1 MSSFPNAKKLLR
13 VGNDEE
19 EQRHHHHRA
28 REEEK
33 RRRQRTGDDTTTTV
47 AKNEDAEKSVMK
59 MIKKA
64 LVLISEKM
72 CDDTKGGESDAVARL
87 GAYLSE
93 GKNSNVAMKGG
104 SKVQFLLSKMQ
115 PTRERRWI
123 PSAKNLLRLKCL
135 NDEGKE
141 IEKESDTEDT
151 ILYLE
156 WKSAFYEQLWMEERT
171 LREKMSSSS
180 SSSSKSSSSFVV
192 GGSKRSDDKSLSSPD
207 GPLLREGYA
216 RTPSTAGKTSEK
228 TMNSLD
234 GELEECDYR
243 EWNRITRSPVLKNTR
258 ACAAAHS
265 NRSSVDDGNLVLP
278 ISNLLETL
286 VLEEKEEG
294 EEEEE
299 GLREEGVITPRPTND
314 KNNLGDE
321 DDDENFQ
328 FTFRTPE
335 QSNKNKKDPQH
346 LTPPGA
352 PLRVRNS
359 FRRVEEEGGGGGGV
373 LILSALSK
381 DEEEEEEEE
390 ERREQQQQIKV
401 VQLARKKRRGITT
414 TTKIFAHKYGKH
426 AAQFWG
432 FSFMGSCANALRSF
446 GRLPVALTPFFEL
459 STKNSLK

>member
-1 MSSFPNAKKLLR
+1 MDFLSPPMSSFPNNVKLLH
-13 VGNDEE
+13 VGNEE
-19 EQRHHHHRA
+19 HHHYHA

-33 RRRQRTGDDTTTTV
+33 RRRRTDDDTTTITIT
-47 AKNEDAEKSVMK
+47 NNDDDDDAEKVVMK

-72 CDDTKGGESDAVARL
+72 CDDNKGGQSDAVARL
-87 GAYLSE
+87 GVYLSV
-93 GKNSNVAMKGG
+93 GKNSNIVMKGG
-104 SKVQFLLSKMQ
+104 SKLQFLLSKMQ

-135 NDEGKE
+135 NEEKE
-141 IEKESDTEDT
+141 IEKESDKEDT

-192 GGSKRSDDKSLSSPD
+192 GGSKRSDEKSLSSPD

-228 TMNSLD
+228 TMNSVD
-234 GELEECDYR
+234 EELEECDYR

-258 ACAAAHS
+258 ACAATHS

-278 ISNLLETL
+278 ISNFLETL

-299 GLREEGVITPRPTND
+299 GLGEEGVITPRPTND

-359 FRRVEEEGGGGGGV
+359 FRRVEEEEEGGGGGGGG
-373 LILSALSK
+373 AG
-381 DEEEEEEEE
+381 
-390 ERREQQQQIKV
+390 R
-401 VQLARKKRRGITT
+401 
-414 TTKIFAHKYGKH
+414 
-426 AAQFWG
+426 AQFGTW
-432 FSFMGSCANALRSF
+432 NADFCTNFECGEEQAPRRSLF
-446 GRLPVALTPFFEL
+446 
-459 STKNSLK
+459 

>member
-1 MSSFPNAKKLLR
+1 MDFLSPPKMSSFPNAKKLLR

-19 EQRHHHHRA
+19 QHHHHHRA

-47 AKNEDAEKSVMK
+47 ANNDDAEKSVMK

-171 LREKMSSSS
+171 
-180 SSSSKSSSSFVV
+180 
-192 GGSKRSDDKSLSSPD
+192 
-207 GPLLREGYA
+207 A
-216 RTPSTAGKTSEK
+216 
-228 TMNSLD
+228 
-234 GELEECDYR
+234 
-243 EWNRITRSPVLKNTR
+243 
-258 ACAAAHS
+258 
-265 NRSSVDDGNLVLP
+265 
-278 ISNLLETL
+278 
-286 VLEEKEEG
+286 
-294 EEEEE
+294 
-299 GLREEGVITPRPTND
+299 
-314 KNNLGDE
+314 
-321 DDDENFQ
+321 
-328 FTFRTPE
+328 
-335 QSNKNKKDPQH
+335 
-346 LTPPGA
+346 
-352 PLRVRNS
+352 
-359 FRRVEEEGGGGGGV
+359 
-373 LILSALSK
+373 
-381 DEEEEEEEE
+381 
-390 ERREQQQQIKV
+390 
-401 VQLARKKRRGITT
+401 
-414 TTKIFAHKYGKH
+414 
-426 AAQFWG
+426 
-432 FSFMGSCANALRSF
+432 
-446 GRLPVALTPFFEL
+446 
-459 STKNSLK
+459 

>member
-1 MSSFPNAKKLLR
+1 MDFLSPPMSSFPNNVKLLH
-13 VGNDEE
+13 VGNEE
-19 EQRHHHHRA
+19 HHHYHA

-33 RRRQRTGDDTTTTV
+33 RRRRRTDDDTTTITIT
-47 AKNEDAEKSVMK
+47 ANDDDDDAEKVVMK

-72 CDDTKGGESDAVARL
+72 CDDNKGGQSDAVARL
-87 GAYLSE
+87 GVYLSV
-93 GKNSNVAMKGG
+93 GKNSNIVMKGG
-104 SKVQFLLSKMQ
+104 SKLQFLLSKMQ

-135 NDEGKE
+135 NEEKE
-141 IEKESDTEDT
+141 IEKESDKEDT

-192 GGSKRSDDKSLSSPD
+192 GGSKRSDEKSLSSPD

-228 TMNSLD
+228 TMNSVD
-234 GELEECDYR
+234 EELEECDYR

-258 ACAAAHS
+258 ACAATHS

-278 ISNLLETL
+278 ISNFLETL

-299 GLREEGVITPRPTND
+299 GLGEEGVITPRPTND

-359 FRRVEEEGGGGGGV
+359 FRRVEEEEEEGGGGGGG
-373 LILSALSK
+373 AG
-381 DEEEEEEEE
+381 
-390 ERREQQQQIKV
+390 R
-401 VQLARKKRRGITT
+401 
-414 TTKIFAHKYGKH
+414 
-426 AAQFWG
+426 AQFGTW
-432 FSFMGSCANALRSF
+432 NADFCTNFECGEEQAPRRSLF
-446 GRLPVALTPFFEL
+446 
-459 STKNSLK
+459 

>member
-1 MSSFPNAKKLLR
+1 MDFLSPPKMSSFPNAKKLLR

-47 AKNEDAEKSVMK
+47 ANNDDAEKSVMK

-180 SSSSKSSSSFVV
+180 SSSSKSSSS
-192 GGSKRSDDKSLSSPD
+192 SL
-207 GPLLREGYA
+207 
-216 RTPSTAGKTSEK
+216 
-228 TMNSLD
+228 
-234 GELEECDYR
+234 
-243 EWNRITRSPVLKNTR
+243 
-258 ACAAAHS
+258 
-265 NRSSVDDGNLVLP
+265 
-278 ISNLLETL
+278 
-286 VLEEKEEG
+286 
-294 EEEEE
+294 
-299 GLREEGVITPRPTND
+299 
-314 KNNLGDE
+314 
-321 DDDENFQ
+321 
-328 FTFRTPE
+328 
-335 QSNKNKKDPQH
+335 
-346 LTPPGA
+346 
-352 PLRVRNS
+352 
-359 FRRVEEEGGGGGGV
+359 
-373 LILSALSK
+373 
-381 DEEEEEEEE
+381 
-390 ERREQQQQIKV
+390 QQKQ
-401 VQLARKKRRGITT
+401 
-414 TTKIFAHKYGKH
+414 
-426 AAQFWG
+426 
-432 FSFMGSCANALRSF
+432 N
-446 GRLPVALTPFFEL
+446 
-459 STKNSLK
+459 

>member
-1 MSSFPNAKKLLR
+1 MDFLSPPMSSFPNNVKLLH
-13 VGNDEE
+13 VGNEE
-19 EQRHHHHRA
+19 HHHYHA

-33 RRRQRTGDDTTTTV
+33 RRRRRTDDDTTTITIT
-47 AKNEDAEKSVMK
+47 ANDDDDDAEKVVMK

-64 LVLISEKM
+64 LVLISEKI
-72 CDDTKGGESDAVARL
+72 CDDNKGGQSDAVARL
-87 GAYLSE
+87 GAYLSV
-93 GKNSNVAMKGG
+93 GKNSNIVMKGG

-135 NDEGKE
+135 NEEKE
-141 IEKESDTEDT
+141 IEKESDKEDT

-180 SSSSKSSSSFVV
+180 SSKSSSSFVV
-192 GGSKRSDDKSLSSPD
+192 GGSKRSDEKSLSSPD

-228 TMNSLD
+228 TMNSVD
-234 GELEECDYR
+234 EELEECDYR

-258 ACAAAHS
+258 ACAATHS

-299 GLREEGVITPRPTND
+299 ELREEGVITPRPTND

-359 FRRVEEEGGGGGGV
+359 FRRVEEEEEGGGGGGGG
-373 LILSALSK
+373 AG
-381 DEEEEEEEE
+381 
-390 ERREQQQQIKV
+390 R
-401 VQLARKKRRGITT
+401 
-414 TTKIFAHKYGKH
+414 
-426 AAQFWG
+426 AQFGTW
-432 FSFMGSCANALRSF
+432 NADFCTNFECGEEQAPRRSLF
-446 GRLPVALTPFFEL
+446 
-459 STKNSLK
+459 

>member
-1 MSSFPNAKKLLR
+1 MDFLSPPVSSFPNTVKKKLLH
-13 VGNDEE
+13 VGNEE
-19 EQRHHHHRA
+19 HHHHHHLNA

-33 RRRQRTGDDTTTTV
+33 GRRRRTDDDDDTITTTTV
-47 AKNEDAEKSVMK
+47 TNNDDAEKVVMK
-59 MIKKA
+59 MMKKA

-72 CDDTKGGESDAVARL
+72 CDDTKGGGQSDAVARL
-87 GAYLSE
+87 GTYLSV

-135 NDEGKE
+135 NEEKE
-141 IEKESDTEDT
+141 IEKESDKEDT

-192 GGSKRSDDKSLSSPD
+192 GGSKRSDEKSLSSPD

-228 TMNSLD
+228 TMNSVD

-258 ACAAAHS
+258 ACAATHS

-299 GLREEGVITPRPTND
+299 GLREEPVITPRPTND

-359 FRRVEEEGGGGGGV
+359 FRRVEEEGGGGVG
-373 LILSALSK
+373 
-381 DEEEEEEEE
+381 
-390 ERREQQQQIKV
+390 R
-401 VQLARKKRRGITT
+401 
-414 TTKIFAHKYGKH
+414 
-426 AAQFWG
+426 AQFGTW
-432 FSFMGSCANALRSF
+432 NADFYTNFECGEEQAPRRSLF
-446 GRLPVALTPFFEL
+446 
-459 STKNSLK
+459 

>member
-1 MSSFPNAKKLLR
+1 MSSFPNVKKLLH

-19 EQRHHHHRA
+19 EQHHHHHRA

-33 RRRQRTGDDTTTTV
+33 RRRQRTGDDTTTTLT
-47 AKNEDAEKSVMK
+47 NNDDAEKSVMK

-258 ACAAAHS
+258 ACAATHS

-359 FRRVEEEGGGGGGV
+359 FRRVEEE
-373 LILSALSK
+373 
-381 DEEEEEEEE
+381 EEEEEEEE
-390 ERREQQQQIKV
+390 LEELNSVLGTLTFVPTSNAAKNRRRGDLCFKNVFMKEEKKKKREKRRRRESLHERAGTV
-401 VQLARKKRRGITT
+401 LHTARVTLLMNQLYMFVYVYVKIASRPKKR
-414 TTKIFAHKYGKH
+414 
-426 AAQFWG
+426 
-432 FSFMGSCANALRSF
+432 SS
-446 GRLPVALTPFFEL
+446 
-459 STKNSLK
+459 

>member
-1 MSSFPNAKKLLR
+1 MDFLSPPMSSFPNNVKLLH
-13 VGNDEE
+13 VGNEE
-19 EQRHHHHRA
+19 HHHYHA

-33 RRRQRTGDDTTTTV
+33 RRRRTDDDTTTITIT
-47 AKNEDAEKSVMK
+47 ANDDDDDAEKVVMK

-72 CDDTKGGESDAVARL
+72 CDDNKGGQSDAVARL
-87 GAYLSE
+87 GVYLSV
-93 GKNSNVAMKGG
+93 GKNSNIVMKGG
-104 SKVQFLLSKMQ
+104 SKLQFLLSKMQ

-135 NDEGKE
+135 NEEKE
-141 IEKESDTEDT
+141 IEKESDKEDT

-192 GGSKRSDDKSLSSPD
+192 GGSKRSDEKSLSSPD

-228 TMNSLD
+228 TMNSVD
-234 GELEECDYR
+234 EELEECDYR

-258 ACAAAHS
+258 ACAATHS

-278 ISNLLETL
+278 ISNFLETL
-286 VLEEKEEG
+286 VLEEKEKG

-299 GLREEGVITPRPTND
+299 GLGEEGVITPRPTND

-359 FRRVEEEGGGGGGV
+359 FRRVEEEEEGGGGGGGG
-373 LILSALSK
+373 AG
-381 DEEEEEEEE
+381 
-390 ERREQQQQIKV
+390 R
-401 VQLARKKRRGITT
+401 
-414 TTKIFAHKYGKH
+414 
-426 AAQFWG
+426 AQFGTW
-432 FSFMGSCANALRSF
+432 NADFCTNFECGEEQAPRRSLF
-446 GRLPVALTPFFEL
+446 
-459 STKNSLK
+459 

>member
-1 MSSFPNAKKLLR
+1 MDFLSPPFMSSFPNAKKLLR

-19 EQRHHHHRA
+19 EQRHHHHLNA

-47 AKNEDAEKSVMK
+47 ANNEDAEKSVMK

-135 NDEGKE
+135 NEGKE

-258 ACAAAHS
+258 ACAATHS

-359 FRRVEEEGGGGGGV
+359 FRRVEEEGGGGGGGV
-373 LILSALSK
+373 G
-381 DEEEEEEEE
+381 
-390 ERREQQQQIKV
+390 R
-401 VQLARKKRRGITT
+401 
-414 TTKIFAHKYGKH
+414 
-426 AAQFWG
+426 AQFGTW
-432 FSFMGSCANALRSF
+432 NADFCTNFECGEEQAPRRSLF
-446 GRLPVALTPFFEL
+446 
-459 STKNSLK
+459 